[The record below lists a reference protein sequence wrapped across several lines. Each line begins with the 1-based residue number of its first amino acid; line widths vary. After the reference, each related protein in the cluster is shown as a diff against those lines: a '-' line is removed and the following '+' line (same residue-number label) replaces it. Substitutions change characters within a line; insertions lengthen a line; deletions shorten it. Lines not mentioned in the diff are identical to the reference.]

1 MHELKL
7 SLFRENTNLNFFK
20 NDLVEKIE
28 NDLDGKEKVGNNHV
42 AKIEND
48 LDRRE
53 KIENDLGWGDKC

>member
-20 NDLVEKIE
+20 NGLVEKIE

-48 LDRRE
+48 LR
-53 KIENDLGWGDKC
+53 